1 MKTRLFLVLALLLS
15 VSLACNFLTG
25 GNEAPPPAPT
35 AAQENAPQGGGEAA
49 APTTAP
55 PAASTAAPA
64 NPTQPAGNTSE
75 WGDVT
80 TFAQSYKI
88 RIYSVWQPESGEA
101 EATDILIEHT
111 TDPQAE
117 HLLVTSPDG
126 DIETVQIGNDNW
138 MCFGGDCIYSQGSAD
153 ESADL
158 LEDEETPADFFT
170 NPDVQLEEAGRE
182 TINGFKTTHY
192 NVTLPPE
199 AVQGIAQGE
208 MSNLQSEVWVAD
220 AGKYPPFVVRWT
232 ATWDE
237 VRDGVNGSGSLEY
250 EVLEVD
256 TDFTIS
262 PPEGAESG
270 GESGNGGDTGGQD
283 TGGTAAMPSY
293 PNAQVIASMGGYSM
307 MSTAD
312 DPQAVSDYYVS
323 TLPDQGWTLQSN
335 DTLGDMHIQTWA
347 KEGKT
352 LSITI
357 MPSDDGTTSIM
368 MTLE

>member
-35 AAQENAPQGGGEAA
+35 AAQGNAPQSGGEAA

-55 PAASTAAPA
+55 PAAPTAAPA
-64 NPTQPAGNTSE
+64 NPTAEQPSQPAGNASE

-80 TFAQSYKI
+80 IFAQSYKM
-88 RIYSVWQPESGEA
+88 RIYSVWQPDNGEA
-101 EATDILIEHT
+101 EATDVLIEHT

-117 HLLVTSPDG
+117 HMSITSPDG
-126 DIETVQIGNDNW
+126 DMEIVQIGNDSW
-138 MCFGGDCIYSQGSAD
+138 MCFGGDCIYSQGEDQSAG
-153 ESADL
+153 L
-158 LEDEETPADFFT
+158 LEDEESPADFFT

-192 NVTLPPE
+192 NVILPPE
-199 AVQGIAQGE
+199 AIQGIAEGE
-208 MSNLQSEVWVAD
+208 MSNLQSEVWVTD
-220 AGKYPPFVVRWT
+220 AGKYPPFVIRWT

-256 TDFTIS
+256 TDLAIS

-270 GESGNGGDTGGQD
+270 GESGSGGQETGG
-283 TGGTAAMPSY
+283 AAGMPSY
-293 PNAQVIASMGGYSM
+293 PNAQVVASMSGYSM

-312 DPQAVSDYYVS
+312 DPQTVSDYYVS

-335 DTLGDMHIQTWA
+335 DALGDMHIQTWA

-352 LSITI
+352 LSITV